1 MKLLNNLP
9 FKFINLTQDNSEH
22 KENQKTFNNLRAIFL
37 FLFRV
42 FVFIIIY
49 YYCSIN
55 FNSISRPFIE
65 NQTFFI
71 QFNLSL
77 FIFATFSNL
86 FGWKIGFISGFLGEF
101 LYQLSFFPENSIYID
116 WIIIIGLMG
125 LLFGIYEYKPL
136 KYQKGTTKIFNNFL
150 VFIISSFSILI
161 LSVFFTVFNS
171 TLELELILLNVGF
184 KLFMEIVISAVF
196 LVPILI
202 FIIDMLF
209 SSTERE
215 IYNVLLTHHS
225 YFEIDHTFKIK
236 FGRTNVYFCSRCSG
250 MIISL
255 VFSSFIV
262 YLYENITKTP
272 FNQELAFFSCVFL
285 PIPGLIDWSTQK
297 LKYRKSNTNKRLI
310 TGFLLG
316 MSLYFLAFTR
326 DYLMLMSIIIIIYF
340 SIFFSIYYVGYKKE
354 LKEYKRSIDQLNDS
368 SLE

>member
-1 MKLLNNLP
+1 MKLLY
-9 FKFINLTQDNSEH
+9 
-22 KENQKTFNNLRAIFL
+22 NLRAIFL

-77 FIFATFSNL
+77 FIFAIFSNL

-101 LYQLSFFPENSIYID
+101 LYQLSFFPEHAIYFE
-116 WIIIIGLMG
+116 WVFLLALMG

-150 VFIISSFSILI
+150 VFIISSFIILI
-161 LSVFFTVFNS
+161 LSVFFTVLNS
-171 TLELELILLNVGF
+171 ALDLELILLNVGF
-184 KLFMEIVISAVF
+184 KLFMEIITSAVF

-255 VFSSFIV
+255 VISSFMV
-262 YLYENITKTP
+262 YLYENITETP
-272 FNQELAFFSCVFL
+272 FNQEFAFFLCIFL
-285 PIPGLIDWSTQK
+285 PIIPLIDWGTQK
-297 LKYRKSNTNKRLI
+297 LRYRKSNTNLRLL
-310 TGFLLG
+310 TGFILG
-316 MSLYFLAFTR
+316 ISLYLLAFTR

>member
-1 MKLLNNLP
+1 MKLLY
-9 FKFINLTQDNSEH
+9 
-22 KENQKTFNNLRAIFL
+22 NLRAIFL

-77 FIFATFSNL
+77 FIFAIFSNL

-101 LYQLSFFPENSIYID
+101 LYQLSFFPEHAIYFE
-116 WIIIIGLMG
+116 WVFLLALMG

-150 VFIISSFSILI
+150 VFIISSFIILI
-161 LSVFFTVFNS
+161 LSVFFTVLNS
-171 TLELELILLNVGF
+171 ALDLELILLNVGF
-184 KLFMEIVISAVF
+184 KLFMEIITSAVF

-255 VFSSFIV
+255 VISSFMV
-262 YLYENITKTP
+262 YLYENITETP
-272 FNQELAFFSCVFL
+272 FNQEFAFFLCIFL
-285 PIPGLIDWSTQK
+285 PIIPLIDWGTQK
-297 LKYRKSNTNKRLI
+297 LRYRKSNTNLRLL
-310 TGFLLG
+310 TGFILG
-316 MSLYFLAFTR
+316 ISLYLLAFTR

-340 SIFFSIYYVGYKKE
+340 SIFFLIYYVGYKKE

>member
-1 MKLLNNLP
+1 MKLL
-9 FKFINLTQDNSEH
+9 
-22 KENQKTFNNLRAIFL
+22 NNLRAIFL

-77 FIFATFSNL
+77 FIFAIFSNL

-101 LYQLSFFPENSIYID
+101 LYQLSFFPEHTIYFE
-116 WIIIIGLMG
+116 WVFLVGVMG
-125 LLFGIYEYKPL
+125 ILFGIYEYKPL

-150 VFIISSFSILI
+150 FFIISSFIILI
-161 LSVFFTVFNS
+161 LSVFFTALNS
-171 TLELELILLNVGF
+171 DLELEFILLNVGF
-184 KLFMEIVISAVF
+184 KLFMEIIISAVF

-250 MIISL
+250 MIVSL
-255 VFSSFIV
+255 VFSSFMV
-262 YLYENITKTP
+262 YLYENITKLP
-272 FNQELAFFSCVFL
+272 FNQELAFFLCILL
-285 PIPGLIDWSTQK
+285 PIIPLIDWGTQK
-297 LKYRKSNTNKRLI
+297 LRYRKSNTNLRLL
-310 TGFLLG
+310 TGFILG
-316 MSLYFLAFTR
+316 ISLYLLAFTR

-340 SIFFSIYYVGYKKE
+340 SIFFLIYYVGYKKE
-354 LKEYKRSIDQLNDS
+354 LKEYKRSIDQPNDS